1 MSITISK
8 NIFATLDAALQA
20 TILAAINDSQ
30 AKPKRVL
37 SDEQKAKMK
46 AGREAAAA
54 KKKLET
60 PTEEVASDSGSSEK
74 KRGPKKLTDMTPE
87 ERTAHNEKVAA
98 RKATKA
104 AKAAKSSETTP
115 VESETEVPAAM
126 ATPEKPKRVLSEE
139 QKAKMKAGREA
150 AAAKKKAEKEET
162 SRSPSPKLKDD

>member
-54 KKKLET
+54 KKKLEN
-60 PTEEVASDSGSSEK
+60 PTEEVVSDSGSSEK
-74 KRGPKKLTDMTPE
+74 KRGPKKLADMTPE

-98 RKATKA
+98 RKA
-104 AKAAKSSETTP
+104 AKAAKSSEATP
-115 VESETEVPAAM
+115 VESETEAAPAM
-126 ATPEKPKRVLSEE
+126 ATPEKPKRVISDE

-150 AAAKKKAEKEET
+150 AAAKKKAEKEV
-162 SRSPSPKLKDD
+162 SRSPSPKLKDE

>member
-37 SDEQKAKMK
+37 TDEQKAKMK

-74 KRGPKKLTDMTPE
+74 KRGPKKLADMTPE

-104 AKAAKSSETTP
+104 AKAAKSSEATP
-115 VESETEVPAAM
+115 VESETEAAPAA
-126 ATPEKPKRVLSEE
+126 EKPKRVLSEE